1 MDPIISATSKILLG
15 VFGLVILLVA
25 VQIAAKSKKAQ
36 YADTA
41 RTSAN
46 VFVAIV
52 FLAIGSGAIA
62 YAAFGTQ
69 ILQAFGISG
78 APATPPAKK

>member
-1 MDPIISATSKILLG
+1 MEPIFDNVGKILLG

-25 VQIAAKSKKAQ
+25 VRIAAGAKKAQ

-46 VFVAIV
+46 VFIAMV
-52 FLAIGSGAIA
+52 FIAIGFGAVSF
-62 YAAFGTQ
+62 AAFGKE
-69 ILQAFGISG
+69 ILNALGIS
-78 APATPPAKK
+78 

>member
-1 MDPIISATSKILLG
+1 MNDIFDSVGKILLG

-25 VQIAAKSKKAQ
+25 VRIASGAKKAQ

-46 VFVAIV
+46 VFIAMV
-52 FLAIGSGAIA
+52 FLAIGFGAVA
-62 YAAFGTQ
+62 YAAFGRQ
-69 ILQAFGISG
+69 ILGALGIS
-78 APATPPAKK
+78 